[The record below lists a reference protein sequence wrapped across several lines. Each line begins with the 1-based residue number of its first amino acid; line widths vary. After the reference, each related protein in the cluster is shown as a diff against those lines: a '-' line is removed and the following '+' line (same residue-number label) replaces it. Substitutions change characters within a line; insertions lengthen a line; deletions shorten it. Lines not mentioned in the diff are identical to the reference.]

1 MEKRSESVFSTRIR
15 AGKKRTYFF
24 DVRTTKSNDYFVT
37 ITESRRKLGED
48 GFEKNKIFLYKED
61 FNKFVKSLQETVNH
75 VKQELL
81 PDFDFDTFNHDEN
94 VEAYNQHSEKVPT
107 FSTQGEST
115 INPEINNASLPIEGE
130 GEKW

>member
-37 ITESRRKLGED
+37 ITESRRRIGEE

-61 FNKFVKSLQETVNH
+61 FNKFVKSLEETVNH
-75 VKQELL
+75 VKKELL
-81 PDFDFDTFNHDEN
+81 PDFDFDAFNHDNNGEEYDN
-94 VEAYNQHSEKVPT
+94 NMQQNQSQPVEERTPLNSSNTSVQVD
-107 FSTQGEST
+107 GEV
-115 INPEINNASLPIEGE
+115 
-130 GEKW
+130 EKW